1 MPSRVSPTL
10 RGGCKHRGRK
20 DGDIAHECPA
30 MSLVRKLWEGE
41 GTWHSAGENSAMLLE
56 DKQVLQLWTSTTR
69 AVAGHY
75 ELPTPF
81 RDEEPDLPNN
91 NNEMAQKRRNT

>member
-1 MPSRVSPTL
+1 
-10 RGGCKHRGRK
+10 
-20 DGDIAHECPA
+20 

-41 GTWHSAGENSAMLLE
+41 GTWHSAMLLE

-69 AVAGHY
+69 GVAGHY